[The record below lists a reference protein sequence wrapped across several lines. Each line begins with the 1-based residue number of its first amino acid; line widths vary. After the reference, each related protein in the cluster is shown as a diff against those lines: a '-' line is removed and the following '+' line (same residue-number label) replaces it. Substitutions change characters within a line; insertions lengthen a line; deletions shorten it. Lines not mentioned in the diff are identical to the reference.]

1 MTAVGDLTRNVG
13 CGGGW
18 LRVGASR
25 GAAIG
30 VVTPLMCALVG
41 VVIVLTAEPE
51 PLPAGTTTMSTQ
63 TPTQALAGL
72 LLLGLYV
79 AIVAHVGFVV
89 GAAVGAATA
98 GLAGALDVAT
108 ARRLPA
114 GLLAGVA
121 TVAAG
126 WVVQAVAIGWI
137 PTSRPLDADAERAWR
152 LAFACPF
159 VLGLLSLAL
168 APLVR
173 TPSKPNDGVTRRQP
187 AFRDSRA
194 GAFHGENR

>member
-1 MTAVGDLTRNVG
+1 MTAVGDLTRDVRSV
-13 CGGGW
+13 GGW

-30 VVTPLMCALVG
+30 VVTPPVCALVG
-41 VVIVLTAEPE
+41 VVVVLTADSE

-63 TPTQALAGL
+63 TSAQALAGL
-72 LLLGLYV
+72 ALLALYV
-79 AIVAHVGFVV
+79 AIAASVGSVV
-89 GAAVGAATA
+89 GAVVGAATA

-108 ARRLPA
+108 GRRLPA
-114 GLLAGVA
+114 ALLAGGA

-152 LAFACPF
+152 LVFACPF

-173 TPSKPNDGVTRRQP
+173 SPSEPLDM
-187 AFRDSRA
+187 RA
-194 GAFHGENR
+194 APL